1 VRGIDKRKVVCGGG
15 VVGISVCMVRRDSV
29 GRYLMPMVDGIS
41 DLDNLCVK
49 IRYGC
54 RSIFE

>member
-1 VRGIDKRKVVCGGG
+1 MTDKRKVVCGGG
-15 VVGISVCMVRRDSV
+15 VVSISVCMVRRDSI

-41 DLDNLCVK
+41 DLNNLCVK

-54 RSIFE
+54 GSIFE